1 MTIAEAQATDGA
13 PIRYAVPALPQFL
26 PMLTIR
32 LIGACAALSLSTL
45 CPVVAQ
51 APQSPG
57 ASAGWDA
64 ALARYK
70 QTIVRKPFAH
80 HTDGRERI
88 AQTRTPEALAIL
100 TSDYAKPQAYPEYT
114 RYTIA
119 TLIGR
124 HFDRVDDLAPLQ
136 ALRRGFNKPLD
147 TWMWVQALRI
157 EIDKTNDQ
165 EALAIV
171 RDGKNVYQRAAA
183 IAAIGNSR
191 AGDIKNAILPVCL
204 DFPKKE
210 ADRNLLIGAMTGA
223 LWENKKRVNDSE
235 YRDALEAY
243 ISLMAPAIDLGHTI
257 KVQMGRHLQAI
268 LDTPAMWVDP
278 EPWLEILQRGEVKQR
293 PVNGTSASPSFF
305 GITTDG
311 ERFCYVIDMSDSML
325 KKIEPSAKPD
335 MVPETGPR
343 KKKKKRAVLDESDLP
358 WHLINTRWDLA
369 REQLRISLSRLTPEK
384 YFSIVWFG
392 SEAGTLDSCKGMVKA
407 TKTNIDRVMKEIDA
421 ITPVMPDKVPQ
432 NEKAS
437 FPDGKLRGDT
447 NMHAGL
453 RLAFALDD
461 KGFAEEPAYVD
472 ADALTEGCDTMF
484 LVSDGRPSCDDF
496 RILDKDYGEG
506 NVVTNHESQAA
517 AQRTPSLWYH
527 GPFDQDEW
535 LVEDVKR
542 MNSFRRIRIY
552 AIGIGEAN
560 MRLLERLA
568 EIGNGEAFPFGKK
581 QGGGDDPKK

>member
-1 MTIAEAQATDGA
+1 MS
-13 PIRYAVPALPQFL
+13 
-26 PMLTIR
+26 TIR
-32 LIGACAALSLSTL
+32 LIGAFAALSLSTL
-45 CPVVAQ
+45 CPAAGQ
-51 APQSPG
+51 APQDPG
-57 ASAGWDA
+57 DRPGWEA

-70 QTIVRKPFAH
+70 QTITRKPFSH
-80 HTDGRERI
+80 HTEGRERI

-100 TSDYAKPQAYPEYT
+100 VSDYSKPQAFPEYT

-124 HFDRVDDLAPLQ
+124 HFDRLDDIAPLQ
-136 ALRRGFNKPLD
+136 ALRRGFTKPID

-157 EIDKTNDQ
+157 EIDRTDDQ

-171 RDGKNVYQRAAA
+171 RDGKNVHQRAAA

-191 AGDIKNAILPVCL
+191 VGNVKAAIVPVCL

-210 ADRNLLIGAMTGA
+210 SDRNLLIGAMTGA
-223 LWENKKRVNDSE
+223 LWENRKRVNDTE
-235 YRDALEAY
+235 YREALEAY
-243 ISLMAPAIDLGHTI
+243 ISLMAPEVDLGHTI
-257 KVQMGRHLQAI
+257 KVQMARHLQAI
-268 LDTPAMWVDP
+268 LDTPAMWVDA
-278 EPWLEILQRGEVKQR
+278 EPWLEILRRGEVKQR
-293 PVNGTSASPSFF
+293 PDNGTSASPSFF

-325 KKIEPSAKPD
+325 KQIEPSAKPD
-335 MVPETGPR
+335 LVPETGPR

-358 WHLINTRWDLA
+358 WHLIHTRWDLA

-384 YFSIVWFG
+384 YFAIVWFG
-392 SEAGTLDSCKGMVKA
+392 SDAGTLDACKGMIKA
-407 TKTNIDRVMKEIDA
+407 TKANVDRVMKELDA
-421 ITPVMPDKVPQ
+421 VDPVMPDKVPAQ
-432 NEKAS
+432 ERAD

-453 RLAFALDD
+453 RRAFALAG
-461 KGFAEEPAYVD
+461 KGFVDEPAYVD
-472 ADALTEGCDTMF
+472 PEALTEGCDTIF
-484 LVSDGRPSCDDF
+484 LVSDGRPSADDF
-496 RILDKDYGEG
+496 RIVDKDYGEG
-506 NVVTNHESQAA
+506 NVVTNHESKAA

-527 GPFDQDEW
+527 GPYDQDEW
-535 LVEDVKR
+535 LVEDVRR
-542 MNSFRRIRIY
+542 MNSFRRIRLY

-581 QGGGDDPKK
+581 QNGDGGDDKK